1 MLMSAALAAA
11 IVAIGFGL
19 STWAAVP
26 LRFEERLFC
35 GVATGVVAVSAVSFA
50 AFEFLGMGWPAIG
63 LGVGLPGV
71 AAAAGAYRH
80 HELLA
85 VEARSA
91 SRRLRMPSRKRASM
105 RPFAALTVVCAAVTT
120 RVLALAYQTTP
131 NGISAG
137 NLAVWGD
144 WSVHLAYAASFA
156 FGDNRGLRLPTATGE
171 PLRYHFLVDFF
182 GALFTV
188 SGATLQQA
196 LALSSWLLAVAF
208 APLLFSF
215 TLRLAGSRLTAGL
228 AVLLYTL
235 TGGVG
240 AWYFLVEDV
249 RAGGWEILTA
259 LPRTYAR
266 MIDQALWVDNA
277 ISMSLYAQRST
288 LLGLVAGLSAGV
300 LILAARPRWAR
311 SGFLVAG
318 LLVGSTGIALA
329 HLLFTA
335 LALGALAAL
344 FDRRREWLW
353 FLVPAAL
360 IGLPLVW
367 AIRPPRNGMRWLV
380 GWIAPI
386 NDQTWLWF
394 WLRNV
399 GLLLPLFAAVVVFGG
414 VPRRL
419 RRLSAPL
426 WLWFI
431 VPNLIAFHL
440 TEWNNTRF
448 FLFWQLGACIV
459 VAALLSRAWRCRVNR
474 PWHRLALDL
483 VVVAVVVA
491 LTVSGGL
498 DALRSMQRSSAIP
511 WVGNG
516 DVAAAKWLRDNAD
529 SEDSIVY
536 GAHNTSAAA
545 ALSGVSA
552 LSGYPGWIFDL
563 VNDWWERLEA
573 SRSVLSGDD
582 GSAAE
587 LERYGIDFVVIG
599 PRERSEYGAS
609 DEYWEENGSLVFE
622 DGDYRIYRVAS

>member
-1 MLMSAALAAA
+1 MVTSALLA
-11 IVAIGFGL
+11 IVIVAVGVGL
-19 STWAAVP
+19 TTWAAVP
-26 LRFEERLFC
+26 LRLEERLFC
-35 GVATGVVAVSAVSFA
+35 GVVVGVLAVSAVSFF
-50 AFEFLGMGWPAIG
+50 AFELFGMGWLTLC
-63 LGVGLPGV
+63 LGVGLPGL
-71 AAAAGAYRH
+71 AAAAGTHQH
-80 HELLA
+80 HGRIA
-85 VEARSA
+85 AEARSA
-91 SRRLRMPSRKRASM
+91 VRRLRLPSQKRASM
-105 RPFAALTVVCAAVTT
+105 RPFAALTVVGAAVTT

-137 NLAVWGD
+137 SLAVWGD

-156 FGDNRGLRLPTATGE
+156 YGDNRELRLPTAAGE
-171 PLRYHFLVDFF
+171 PMRYHFLVDFF
-182 GALFTV
+182 GSLFTV
-188 SGATLQQA
+188 SGATLPQA
-196 LALSSWLLAVAF
+196 LVLSSWLLAVAF

-215 TLRLAGSRLTAGL
+215 TLRVAGSRLTAGL

-249 RAGGWEILTA
+249 RSGGWEILSA

-266 MIDQALWVDNA
+266 MPEQALWVDNA
-277 ISMSLYAQRST
+277 VSMSLYAQRST
-288 LLGLVAGLSAGV
+288 LLGLVAGFSAGV

-318 LLVGSTGIALA
+318 VLVGSTGIALA
-329 HLLFTA
+329 HLLATA

-380 GWIAPI
+380 GWIAPL
-386 NDQTWLWF
+386 NDQAWLWF

-399 GLLLPLFAAVVVFGG
+399 GLLLPLFAAVAVFGG

-431 VPNLIAFHL
+431 VPNVIAFHL

-448 FLFWQLGACIV
+448 FLFWQVAACIV
-459 VAALLSRAWRCRVNR
+459 VGALLSGMWRRAVTRAW
-474 PWHRLALDL
+474 HRIALDL
-483 VVVAVVVA
+483 AVILAVFA

-498 DALRSMQRSSAIP
+498 DALRSVQRSAAIP
-511 WVGNG
+511 WVGTG
-516 DVAAAKWLRDNAD
+516 DLAAAEWLRDNAD
-529 SEDSIVY
+529 AGDRIVY
-536 GAHNTSAAA
+536 GAHNTSAVAA
-545 ALSGVSA
+545 VSGVAA
-552 LSGYPGWIFDL
+552 LSGYPGWTYDL
-563 VNDWWERLEA
+563 VNDWSERLEA
-573 SRSVLSGDD
+573 SRSILAGDNRATD
-582 GSAAE
+582 QV
-587 LERYGIDFVVIG
+587 ERYGIDFVVIG

-609 DEYWEENGSLVFE
+609 DDYWEEHATLAFE